1 MTVANWRTQRTA
13 VHSLSRS
20 GALSTLSTVLT
31 VPPPRDPISP
41 FIPRTSSL
49 AFHPREM
56 VYAVGSLDGSGE
68 LFRRLFVLYFDA
80 DRSVM

>member
-1 MTVANWRTQRTA
+1 M
-13 VHSLSRS
+13 
-20 GALSTLSTVLT
+20 LT

-56 VYAVGSLDGSGE
+56 VYAVGSLDGSGKLLRANSE
-68 LFRRLFVLYFDA
+68 CIHAKILSLPIVR
-80 DRSVM
+80 VMGCKLPS